1 MSTYFPLCSWRAC
14 FSFSSSIA
22 ACLLSSGFFK
32 CRMPNRGSSGMMPAL
47 VVAFFLTDKLKQNAF
62 SFYCSPE
69 LWLPGETAWEI
80 FITWSPL
87 QRMPLKSVLLSSC
100 KAPCHIYLALHHN
113 SKPFSTKVFR
123 WNTINTLPVPL
134 LDRQQQLHCTVY
146 LNRWKTMAGRT
157 KQLDVLIAPWLEQI
171 FYICISQLIVRLF
184 WEIGLGYYLLSED
197 QHHSHICTFKMKL
210 NLQLGH
216 LASRCQAT
224 PQSKIVWTICKRIR
238 CCRQIL

>member
-1 MSTYFPLCSWRAC
+1 MSTYFPLCSRRAC
-14 FSFSSSIA
+14 FSFSASIA

-32 CRMPNRGSSGMMPAL
+32 CRLPNRGSSGMMPAL

-87 QRMPLKSVLLSSC
+87 QRMSLKSVLLSSS

-113 SKPFSTKVFR
+113 PKPFSTKVFR

-146 LNRWKTMAGRT
+146 LNRWKMTDWIQ
-157 KQLDVLIAPWLEQI
+157 KQWQEELNSWMFWLLWDKENI
-171 FYICISQLIVRLF
+171 LHMHLTVDSQTF
-184 WEIGLGYYLLSED
+184 WEMCLFAIRRSTPLSYLY
-197 QHHSHICTFKMKL
+197 I
-210 NLQLGH
+210 
-216 LASRCQAT
+216 
-224 PQSKIVWTICKRIR
+224 
-238 CCRQIL
+238 